1 MLFITLKKVFKN
13 AIIILP
19 RVNSVI
25 SEVNSMVKKRLK
37 KEERKKIIQDISK
50 NVFLKKGFENTT
62 MQDIVTA
69 ADMSI
74 GGLYHHYKN
83 TTEIFHDIMTQAN
96 TLREIAIIQKLTNN
110 KITLQLL
117 SSIIVDKILA
127 DNEFVSLYIMF
138 LKQIKENEPLRAL
151 NEQLKTE
158 SKIKLNSIL
167 SKADESIRYSDDM
180 FDILTNIIN
189 SFLLGCEL
197 LEARKNFK
205 SERNILEEMIEIL
218 LKKYI
223 KIT

>member
-1 MLFITLKKVFKN
+1 MI
-13 AIIILP
+13 
-19 RVNSVI
+19 
-25 SEVNSMVKKRLK
+25 KKRLK
-37 KEERKKIIQDISK
+37 KEERKKMIQDISK

-69 ADMSI
+69 TGMSI

-83 TTEIFHDIMTQAN
+83 TTEIFHDIMIQAN
-96 TLREIAIIQKLTNN
+96 TLREIAIIKKLTNN

-167 SKADESIRYSDDM
+167 SKADESICYSDDM

-205 SERNILEEMIEIL
+205 NERNILEEMIEIL
-218 LKKYI
+218 LEKYI

>member
-1 MLFITLKKVFKN
+1 
-13 AIIILP
+13 
-19 RVNSVI
+19 
-25 SEVNSMVKKRLK
+25 MVKKRLK

-69 ADMSI
+69 TDMSI

-138 LKQIKENEPLRAL
+138 LKQIKEEPLRAL

-167 SKADESIRYSDDM
+167 SKADESICYSDDM

-197 LEARKNFK
+197 LEARKNFNN
-205 SERNILEEMIEIL
+205 ERNILEEMIEIL
-218 LKKYI
+218 LEKYI

>member
-1 MLFITLKKVFKN
+1 
-13 AIIILP
+13 
-19 RVNSVI
+19 
-25 SEVNSMVKKRLK
+25 
-37 KEERKKIIQDISK
+37 
-50 NVFLKKGFENTT
+50 

-69 ADMSI
+69 TDMSI

-138 LKQIKENEPLRAL
+138 LKQIKENEPLKAL

-167 SKADESIRYSDDM
+167 SKADESICYSDDM

-205 SERNILEEMIEIL
+205 NERNILEEMIEIL
-218 LKKYI
+218 LEKYI

>member
-1 MLFITLKKVFKN
+1 
-13 AIIILP
+13 
-19 RVNSVI
+19 VNSV
-25 SEVNSMVKKRLK
+25 VKKRLK

-50 NVFLKKGFENTT
+50 NIFLKKGFEHTT

-69 ADMSI
+69 TGMSI
-74 GGLYHHYKN
+74 GGLYYHYKS
-83 TTEIFHDIMTQAN
+83 TTEIFHDIMRQAN
-96 TLREIAIIQKLTNN
+96 TLREIAINQKLTNS
-110 KITLQLL
+110 KITFKLL
-117 SSIIVDKILA
+117 SSLIVDKILA

-167 SKADESIRYSDDM
+167 SKADESICYSDDM

-205 SERNILEEMIEIL
+205 NERNILEEMIEIL

>member
-19 RVNSVI
+19 RVDSVI

-69 ADMSI
+69 TDMSI

-117 SSIIVDKILA
+117 SSI
-127 DNEFVSLYIMF
+127 YIMF

-151 NEQLKTE
+151 NEQLKIE

-167 SKADESIRYSDDM
+167 SKADESICYSDDM

-205 SERNILEEMIEIL
+205 NERNILEEMIEIL
-218 LKKYI
+218 LEKYI

>member
-13 AIIILP
+13 VIIILP
-19 RVNSVI
+19 RIDSVI
-25 SEVNSMVKKRLK
+25 SEANSMVKKRLK

-69 ADMSI
+69 TDMSI

-151 NEQLKTE
+151 NEQLKIE
-158 SKIKLNSIL
+158 SKIKLNL
-167 SKADESIRYSDDM
+167 SKADESICYSDDM

-205 SERNILEEMIEIL
+205 NERNILEEMIEIL
-218 LKKYI
+218 LEKYI